1 MSVAA
6 AAAIYT
12 KQMALKMSST
22 NKTILMASPLMQKKS
37 RKKAEKESEAAQDFI
52 DKLYE
57 TVLPDTESSTIM
69 DDDSNPGENEIQ

>member
-1 MSVAA
+1 
-6 AAAIYT
+6 
-12 KQMALKMSST
+12 
-22 NKTILMASPLMQKKS
+22 MQKKS